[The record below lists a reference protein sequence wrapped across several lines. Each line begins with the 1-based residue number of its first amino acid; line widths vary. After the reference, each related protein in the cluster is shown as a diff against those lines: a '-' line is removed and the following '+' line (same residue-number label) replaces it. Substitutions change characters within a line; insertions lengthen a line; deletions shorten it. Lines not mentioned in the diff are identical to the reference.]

1 MSSAI
6 HRTVCAS
13 ISVAA
18 GDSVHAPTFGFTAA
32 ASKSASIPMGAGEAV
47 M

>member
-1 MSSAI
+1 MSDAI
-6 HRTVCAS
+6 HRTVCDS

-18 GDSVHAPTFGFTAA
+18 GDSVHAPTLALRA
-32 ASKSASIPMGAGEAV
+32 EASKSPSMPIGAGAAV